1 MERDNA
7 ERDARQN
14 ETKVCVSSCPF
25 SDQTFI
31 SLYNT
36 KKFSG
41 GQVSRTIELISKLE
55 SSANVS
61 FLRPPNQRD
70 LESVCL
76 SGCLTNALLCFLYRC
91 NELYHNHVWQVCH
104 GFTNYFLNHSCAVI
118 CLGYL
123 SHARIGGAS
132 REAWR
137 NWKSPQG
144 CTEWTRSHD
153 GKQRWLRQKRARV
166 GEG

>member
-1 MERDNA
+1 MQLLAEEKAVSEKNAMERDNA

-76 SGCLTNALLCFLYRC
+76 SECLTNALLCFLYRC
-91 NELYHNHVWQVCH
+91 NELYHNHV
-104 GFTNYFLNHSCAVI
+104 
-118 CLGYL
+118 
-123 SHARIGGAS
+123 
-132 REAWR
+132 
-137 NWKSPQG
+137 
-144 CTEWTRSHD
+144 
-153 GKQRWLRQKRARV
+153 
-166 GEG
+166 

>member
-1 MERDNA
+1 MLAEEKAVSEKNAMERDNA

-70 LESVCL
+70 FESVCL
-76 SGCLTNALLCFLYRC
+76 SECLNVSLTLYFAFSIAATNCI
-91 NELYHNHVWQVCH
+91 
-104 GFTNYFLNHSCAVI
+104 TITSDKCATV
-118 CLGYL
+118 
-123 SHARIGGAS
+123 S
-132 REAWR
+132 RTT
-137 NWKSPQG
+137 S
-144 CTEWTRSHD
+144 
-153 GKQRWLRQKRARV
+153 
-166 GEG
+166 

>member
-1 MERDNA
+1 MLAEEKAVSEKNAMERDNA

-36 KKFSG
+36 EKFSG

-76 SGCLTNALLCFLYRC
+76 SVCLNVSLTLYFAFSIAATNCI
-91 NELYHNHVWQVCH
+91 
-104 GFTNYFLNHSCAVI
+104 TITSDKCATV
-118 CLGYL
+118 
-123 SHARIGGAS
+123 S
-132 REAWR
+132 RTT
-137 NWKSPQG
+137 S
-144 CTEWTRSHD
+144 
-153 GKQRWLRQKRARV
+153 
-166 GEG
+166 